1 MSDSVIVSRLQR
13 RARDCR
19 TVELRQDLGP
29 FNSSEVATPKTSDA
43 LGATSFDSDI
53 AADAVSDAPLPDTTP
68 DDPPNAGA
76 ARSIADPRARSGFN
90 DLRWEGEGATTFG
103 VTEHAEGAAAKP
115 DNTVS
120 KSKARAR
127 TMSPPRYADTR
138 RRGTSPPRFSKNRSR
153 EDERRLFGDPSPRR
167 ESSRGYHDRGG
178 WDRRYS
184 PDTRGGR
191 RRSPSPMR
199 RRDEY
204 RGGDR
209 DRGGRDRDRR
219 DFDSGFGEYLD
230 DGDDNDDV
238 IIIDE
243 VSPPSTNRSKAK
255 GVEPRW
261 TCSQCTLLNPESVTQ
276 CAACGR
282 WRFGRGAPA
291 ASRPTAGGSEGPA
304 LPKGAESNHRKGKGK
319 RKRERPARLSADKA
333 AKAAAEV
340 ARRAP
345 RDGGQ
350 GPALPKGA
358 ARRAPRDG
366 GQGPALPKGAE
377 SNHRKGKGKRKRERP
392 ARLSADKA
400 AKAAAEVARR
410 APRDGDGS
418 PFFLCD
424 GDIVDAFLG
433 EIDARAGRPN
443 ADFLRARLREK
454 SKLTDPLPG
463 DAPLDASRGA
473 IVYMPGEDEFYNYA
487 GASCNSNFHRRGLPV
502 DIFTCCRHVFWLHAA
517 PTHVAGM
524 KRQWDGGYDWCSTF
538 RSMFQTL
545 RMITR
550 QLPEV
555 YRNKPVVMVWLDVF
569 PSTDYRVPV
578 YDVESSI
585 GSVDITDD
593 EEEITD
599 DEEEQWVEVQLEEEE
614 EEEEEEDPW
623 ADEPEFDPDDPEY
636 DDEDDDP
643 DWTYG
648 HYPERGQPLGDI
660 EIDDAESVA
669 IAMMETQLV
678 VANEYGF
685 TLNLCSR
692 KMEYFLHRLL
702 EERAEQSGIPTVSL
716 PPAFGEYFPHPSAR
730 YHYKAREYA
739 AYVLFGK
746 RNTGE

>member
-1 MSDSVIVSRLQR
+1 M
-13 RARDCR
+13 
-19 TVELRQDLGP
+19 T
-29 FNSSEVATPKTSDA
+29 N
-43 LGATSFDSDI
+43 
-53 AADAVSDAPLPDTTP
+53 APLRLHPSQEDAEKFKNFEQRAASMGGGSGDVANLLEEMRQHTKALERQRKHEDPRLSFTTP
-68 DDPPNAGA
+68 
-76 ARSIADPRARSGFN
+76 
-90 DLRWEGEGATTFG
+90 EYKE
-103 VTEHAEGAAAKP
+103 
-115 DNTVS
+115 
-120 KSKARAR
+120 
-127 TMSPPRYADTR
+127 
-138 RRGTSPPRFSKNRSR
+138 FSRKFT
-153 EDERRLFGDPSPRR
+153 DKSPRR

-178 WDRRYS
+178 LDRRYS

-238 IIIDE
+238 IIIEE

-291 ASRPTAGGSEGPA
+291 ASRPTARGSEGRSLA
-304 LPKGAESNHRKGKGK
+304 KGAEGS
-319 RKRERPARLSADKA
+319 
-333 AKAAAEV
+333 
-340 ARRAP
+340 
-345 RDGGQ
+345 
-350 GPALPKGA
+350 
-358 ARRAPRDG
+358 
-366 GQGPALPKGAE
+366 
-377 SNHRKGKGKRKRERP
+377 RP

-424 GDIVDAFLG
+424 GDIVDAFLD
-433 EIDARAGRPN
+433 EIDAKAGRPN
-443 ADFLRARLREK
+443 ADFLRDRLREK

-538 RSMFQTL
+538 RSMFKTI

-569 PSTDYRVPV
+569 PSTDYRVPRS
-578 YDVESSI
+578 DVESSI

-614 EEEEEEDPW
+614 EEEEEEEDDDVDEEEEEDDDDHEDDDYEDDDYEDDEQEDDEQEDEEEQEEEDPDPW
-623 ADEPEFDPDDPEY
+623 PDEPEFDPDDPDF

-643 DWTYG
+643 DWTYR
-648 HYPERGQPLGDI
+648 HYPERGQPMGDI

-669 IAMMETQLV
+669 IAMMETHLV

-692 KMEYFLHRLL
+692 KMEYYLHRLL

-730 YHYKAREYA
+730 YDYKAREYA

>member
-1 MSDSVIVSRLQR
+1 M
-13 RARDCR
+13 
-19 TVELRQDLGP
+19 T
-29 FNSSEVATPKTSDA
+29 N
-43 LGATSFDSDI
+43 
-53 AADAVSDAPLPDTTP
+53 APLRLHPSQEDAEKFKNFEQRAASMGGGSGDVANLLEEMRQHTKALERQRKHEDPRLSFTTP
-68 DDPPNAGA
+68 
-76 ARSIADPRARSGFN
+76 
-90 DLRWEGEGATTFG
+90 EYKE
-103 VTEHAEGAAAKP
+103 
-115 DNTVS
+115 
-120 KSKARAR
+120 
-127 TMSPPRYADTR
+127 
-138 RRGTSPPRFSKNRSR
+138 FSRKFT
-153 EDERRLFGDPSPRR
+153 DKSPRR

-178 WDRRYS
+178 LDRRYS

-238 IIIDE
+238 IIIEE

-291 ASRPTAGGSEGPA
+291 ASRPTARGSEGPA

-433 EIDARAGRPN
+433 EIDAKAGRPN

-487 GASCNSNFHRRGLPV
+487 GASCNSNLHRRGLPV

-538 RSMFQTL
+538 RSMFKTI

-614 EEEEEEDPW
+614 EEEEE
-623 ADEPEFDPDDPEY
+623 
-636 DDEDDDP
+636 
-643 DWTYG
+643 
-648 HYPERGQPLGDI
+648 
-660 EIDDAESVA
+660 DDAMRRRRRTTS
-669 IAMMETQLV
+669 
-678 VANEYGF
+678 
-685 TLNLCSR
+685 
-692 KMEYFLHRLL
+692 
-702 EERAEQSGIPTVSL
+702 P
-716 PPAFGEYFPHPSAR
+716 
-730 YHYKAREYA
+730 
-739 AYVLFGK
+739 
-746 RNTGE
+746 

>member
-1 MSDSVIVSRLQR
+1 MRADFTNSTQPGDTAQTGKHHVTPDRTKGKVRKGDVGFKDLDSDNVAVE
-13 RARDCR
+13 R
-19 TVELRQDLGP
+19 TLDADEAADERLRQAEIRGDVI
-29 FNSSEVATPKTSDA
+29 EISD
-43 LGATSFDSDI
+43 D
-53 AADAVSDAPLPDTTP
+53 
-68 DDPPNAGA
+68 
-76 ARSIADPRARSGFN
+76 
-90 DLRWEGEGATTFG
+90 
-103 VTEHAEGAAAKP
+103 
-115 DNTVS
+115 
-120 KSKARAR
+120 
-127 TMSPPRYADTR
+127 
-138 RRGTSPPRFSKNRSR
+138 
-153 EDERRLFGDPSPRR
+153 ED
-167 ESSRGYHDRGG
+167 
-178 WDRRYS
+178 
-184 PDTRGGR
+184 
-191 RRSPSPMR
+191 
-199 RRDEY
+199 
-204 RGGDR
+204 
-209 DRGGRDRDRR
+209 
-219 DFDSGFGEYLD
+219 
-230 DGDDNDDV
+230 DDV
-238 IIIDE
+238 MLTPQHGHPGR
-243 VSPPSTNRSKAK
+243 PPQQVR
-255 GVEPRW
+255 
-261 TCSQCTLLNPESVTQ
+261 
-276 CAACGR
+276 
-282 WRFGRGAPA
+282 
-291 ASRPTAGGSEGPA
+291 GSE
-304 LPKGAESNHRKGKGK
+304 
-319 RKRERPARLSADKA
+319 
-333 AKAAAEV
+333 
-340 ARRAP
+340 
-345 RDGGQ
+345 
-350 GPALPKGA
+350 
-358 ARRAPRDG
+358 
-366 GQGPALPKGAE
+366 GPALPKGAE

-424 GDIVDAFLG
+424 GDIVDAFLD
-433 EIDARAGRPN
+433 EIDAKAGRPN
-443 ADFLRARLREK
+443 ADFLRDRLREK

-473 IVYMPGEDEFYNYA
+473 IVYMPDEDEFYNYA
-487 GASCNSNFHRRGLPV
+487 GASCNSNLHRRGLPV

-538 RSMFQTL
+538 RSMFKTI

-555 YRNKPVVMVWLDVF
+555 YRNKPVVFVWLDVF

-578 YDVESSI
+578 FDVESSI

-614 EEEEEEDPW
+614 EEEEEEEDDVDEEEEEEDDDHEDDDYEDDDYEDDEQEDDEQEDDEQEDEEEQEEEDPDPW
-623 ADEPEFDPDDPEY
+623 PDEPEFDPDDPEY

-648 HYPERGQPLGDI
+648 HYPERGQPMGDI

-669 IAMMETQLV
+669 IAMMETHLV

-692 KMEYFLHRLL
+692 KMEYYLHRLL

-730 YHYKAREYA
+730 YDYKAREYA

>member
-1 MSDSVIVSRLQR
+1 MGNWSDDVFYLQMVFGNRDDDPCSGVLFTRTPATGTKKLYGDYPVNLKEKRKSLMGENKANKLEKSSVI
-13 RARDCR
+13 
-19 TVELRQDLGP
+19 E
-29 FNSSEVATPKTSDA
+29 
-43 LGATSFDSDI
+43 
-53 AADAVSDAPLPDTTP
+53 
-68 DDPPNAGA
+68 
-76 ARSIADPRARSGFN
+76 
-90 DLRWEGEGATTFG
+90 
-103 VTEHAEGAAAKP
+103 
-115 DNTVS
+115 
-120 KSKARAR
+120 
-127 TMSPPRYADTR
+127 
-138 RRGTSPPRFSKNRSR
+138 
-153 EDERRLFGDPSPRR
+153 
-167 ESSRGYHDRGG
+167 
-178 WDRRYS
+178 
-184 PDTRGGR
+184 
-191 RRSPSPMR
+191 
-199 RRDEY
+199 
-204 RGGDR
+204 
-209 DRGGRDRDRR
+209 
-219 DFDSGFGEYLD
+219 
-230 DGDDNDDV
+230 DV

-243 VSPPSTNRSKAK
+243 VSPPSTTRSKAK

-261 TCSQCTLLNPESVTQ
+261 TCSQCTLVNPESVTQ
-276 CAACGR
+276 CDACKKR
-282 WRFGRGAPA
+282 RFDRGAPEP
-291 ASRPTAGGSEGPA
+291 SRPTAGGSEGPA
-304 LPKGAESNHRKGKGK
+304 LAKGAESN
-319 RKRERPARLSADKA
+319 
-333 AKAAAEV
+333 
-340 ARRAP
+340 P
-345 RDGGQ
+345 R
-350 GPALPKGA
+350 
-358 ARRAPRDG
+358 
-366 GQGPALPKGAE
+366 
-377 SNHRKGKGKRKRERP
+377 KGKRKRERP

-473 IVYMPGEDEFYNYA
+473 IVYLPGEDEFYNYA

-524 KRQWDGGYDWCSTF
+524 KRQWDGGYNWCGTF
-538 RSMFQTL
+538 RRMFQTL

-550 QLPEV
+550 QLPEL
-555 YRNKPVVMVWLDVF
+555 YQNKPVVMVWLDIF

-614 EEEEEEDPW
+614 EQEDEEDDVDEEEEEEDDDHEDDEQEEEEQEDDEQEDDEQEDDEQEDDEDVDDEDMDPW
-623 ADEPEFDPDDPEY
+623 PGEPEFDPDDPEF

-660 EIDDAESVA
+660 AIDDAESVA

-716 PPAFGEYFPHPSAR
+716 PPAFGEYFPHPSAT